1 MRRFQSTTMRLKNQ
15 RFFLW
20 FTQLVFP
27 LFYLRHQGKPTTLV
41 QADSKTRFNVRV
53 NTSDI
58 LVVWEIWKAKIYDD
72 PKFPIRTGDVVVDLG
87 AHIGGFSV
95 RAAQRAAPG
104 KVYAYEASRS
114 NFDMLAENRSL
125 NGLENLHAHH
135 AAVSEKRGEMEFF
148 LPGDNGALGSLL
160 QDANS
165 PREKVRAMTL
175 ADILSENNIERVDCL
190 KMDIEGAEYGILANC
205 SRETLERIRYIVME
219 YHEFMD
225 DSRDHRELVRLLE
238 SHGFRVA
245 VEGGIFP
252 QKILFG
258 TGIIKAWRE

>member
-1 MRRFQSTTMRLKNQ
+1 MRLKTP

-20 FTQLVFP
+20 FNKLVFP
-27 LFYLRHQGKPTTLV
+27 LFYLRHQGKPVTLV
-41 QADSKTRFNVRV
+41 QADSKTRFQTRV

-72 PKFPIRTGDVVVDLG
+72 PRFPIRAGDVILDIG
-87 AHIGGFSV
+87 AHIGGFAV
-95 RAAQRAAPG
+95 RAAQLAAPG
-104 KVYAYEASRS
+104 NVYAYEASRS
-114 NFDMLAENRSL
+114 NFDLLAENKAL
-125 NGLENLHAHH
+125 NNVANLHVHH
-135 AAVSEKRGEMEFF
+135 TAVSDKRGEMEFF

-165 PREKVRAMTL
+165 PRERVRAVTL
-175 ADILSENNIERVDCL
+175 ADILSENNIEQVDCL
-190 KMDIEGAEYGILANC
+190 KMDVEGAEYGILANC

-219 YHEFMD
+219 YHEFVD
-225 DSRDHRELVRLLE
+225 DSRSHRDLVRLLE
-238 SHGFRVA
+238 SHGFRVV

>member
-1 MRRFQSTTMRLKNQ
+1 MT
-15 RFFLW
+15 
-20 FTQLVFP
+20 VI
-27 LFYLRHQGKPTTLV
+27 
-41 QADSKTRFNVRV
+41 QADSKTRFKTRV

-72 PKFPIRTGDVVVDLG
+72 PKFPIRAGDVVVDLG

-95 RAAQRAAPG
+95 RAAQLAAPG
-104 KVYAYEASRS
+104 NVYAYEASRS
-114 NFDMLAENRSL
+114 NFDMLAENKKM
-125 NGLENLHAHH
+125 NNIENLHAHH
-135 AAVSEKRGEMEFF
+135 AAVSDIRGEMEFF

-165 PREKVRAMTL
+165 PRERVRAVTL
-175 ADILSENNIERVDCL
+175 ADILSENGIERVDCL
-190 KMDIEGAEYGILANC
+190 KMDIEGAEYAILANC
-205 SRETLERIRYIVME
+205 SRETLQKIRYIVME
-219 YHEFMD
+219 YHEFVD
-225 DSRDHRELVRLLE
+225 DSRSHRDLVRHLE
-238 SHGFRVA
+238 SHGFQVA